1 MDLQDYI
8 SWGIIGPGQLP
19 IGDIDWTDA
28 YTTFR
33 ATSDAHYKA
42 VNEWYLSANITE
54 EDEFYTSDAYNE
66 WVRNRDIFRD
76 VNYDGVAKVMWE
88 SLIGKSLTQE
98 QYDDYILALSNMMES
113 LKVLFMVVD
122 RDPFTE
128 YTPPP
133 DGTPDGFKTVWYVKD
148 GERVRLPLPQFDIDH
163 NSLIYNSFIITF

>member
-76 VNYDGVAKVMWE
+76 VNYDGVAEVMWE
-88 SLIGKSLTQE
+88 SLIGKSLT
-98 QYDDYILALSNMMES
+98 
-113 LKVLFMVVD
+113 
-122 RDPFTE
+122 
-128 YTPPP
+128 
-133 DGTPDGFKTVWYVKD
+133 
-148 GERVRLPLPQFDIDH
+148 
-163 NSLIYNSFIITF
+163 